1 MNRRGLWHV
10 RVASIVIAMGSV
22 AISSADAARLSP
34 TEIMTRNF
42 FVAKVKTS
50 KSHVYLTLISRD
62 HTVQKRDLVVTSRL
76 QRNGVYSDLFTR
88 FTYPGDI
95 RGTEFLERQHPSG
108 HDNLWIYLPALHNVR
123 RIVSNDKRD
132 SFFGTDFSYGDI
144 LPSRVADY
152 HYQLLGSAVVRGH
165 PCYIVQSIPV
175 SRHIAR
181 QTGYG
186 RKVSWIR
193 KDDFVTLK
201 TVFYGRSGRK
211 LKILE
216 AYDVRA
222 IGSHGHHWEALRET
236 MTNVRTGHRTI
247 YIVRDL
253 RVGIKAPR
261 RYFSVRTLM
270 RR

>member
-1 MNRRGLWHV
+1 MSIRKGP
-10 RVASIVIAMGSV
+10 RVTIIAAACVCAITATAHAAS
-22 AISSADAARLSP
+22 LSP
-34 TEIMTRNF
+34 TVIMTRNF
-42 FVAKVKTS
+42 FAAKVKTS
-50 KSHVYLTLISRD
+50 ESHVHLTLISRD
-62 HTVQKRDLVVTSRL
+62 HTVQKRHLVVTSRL
-76 QRNGVYSDLFTR
+76 QRNGIYSDLITR

-108 HDNLWIYLPALHNVR
+108 HDDLWIYLPALHNVR
-123 RIVSNDKRD
+123 RIVSNDKRN

-144 LPSRVADY
+144 LPSRVSDY
-152 HYQLLGSAVVRGH
+152 HYKLLGTAVVRRH
-165 PCYIVQSIPV
+165 PCYIIQSIPV

-193 KDDFVTLK
+193 QDNFATLK

-211 LKILE
+211 LKVLE

-222 IGSHGHHWEALRET
+222 IGRHGHHWEAMRET
-236 MTNVRTGHRTI
+236 MTNIRTGHRTI
-247 YIVRDL
+247 YTVRDL
-253 RVGIKAPR
+253 HVGIKAPR